1 MTSNYK
7 AGQSM
12 RDMVRNLT
20 DGWYGNVT
28 PQSSGCNGPPRI
40 RGNFGVA
47 WSPVDYDKHIEHSI
61 KECSK

>member
-1 MTSNYK
+1 
-7 AGQSM
+7 M